1 MGILH
6 IFDMDGTLLTGSTA
20 SLQIARHT
28 GTEAELLALEAR
40 FAAGAIDTKT
50 FSTALYGIWRDRLT
64 PDTVAAAYDASP
76 WLRGIAEVCED
87 IRARGEHSLVI
98 TMSPDFF
105 ARHLL
110 RLGFDEVAASRF
122 PPLPLAGPPAPGDI
136 LTPADKVAIT
146 DRVRERHG
154 VARERCIAYGDS
166 MSDAP
171 LFRHL
176 SHTVAVNA
184 DHHLADLAALDYR
197 GDDLAHAYRL
207 GRTLLTPVE
216 QAQ

>member
-28 GTEAELLALEAR
+28 GTEAELHDLEAR
-40 FAAGAIDTKT
+40 FASGAIDTRT
-50 FSTALYGIWRDRLT
+50 FSTSLYGIWRDRLT
-64 PDTVAAAYDASP
+64 ADTVAAAYAASP
-76 WLRGIAEVCED
+76 WLEGIAEVCAD
-87 IRARGEHSLVI
+87 IRTRGEHSLVI

-110 RLGFDEVAASRF
+110 ALGFDEVVASRF
-122 PPLPLAGPPAPGDI
+122 PPLPLAGPPEPGDI
-136 LTPADKVAIT
+136 LTPADKVTIT
-146 DRVRERHG
+146 DRVRARHA
-154 VARERCIAYGDS
+154 VSRDRCVAYGDS

-176 SHTVAVNA
+176 RHTVAVNA

-197 GDDLAHAYRL
+197 GGDLTRAYGLARAL
-207 GRTLLTPVE
+207 FTPAD